1 MKVSNHHYNK
11 ALKPFARTLR
21 NGSTKSEIRLWCEL
35 LRNKQ
40 ILGYQFLRQRPID
53 RFIADFMCKDLR
65 LIIELDGITHQDPAV
80 ILKDEEKDKT
90 LSELGYEVLRFTD
103 NEVMRDLPNVQRVIE
118 NWILTYEEKKK
129 QVANNTQNQE

>member
-1 MKVSNHHYNK
+1 M
-11 ALKPFARTLR
+11 
-21 NGSTKSEIRLWCEL
+21 
-35 LRNKQ
+35 
-40 ILGYQFLRQRPID
+40 LGYQFLRQRPID

-80 ILKDEEKDKT
+80 ILKDEEKDKM

-129 QVANNTQNQE
+129 QVANNTQN